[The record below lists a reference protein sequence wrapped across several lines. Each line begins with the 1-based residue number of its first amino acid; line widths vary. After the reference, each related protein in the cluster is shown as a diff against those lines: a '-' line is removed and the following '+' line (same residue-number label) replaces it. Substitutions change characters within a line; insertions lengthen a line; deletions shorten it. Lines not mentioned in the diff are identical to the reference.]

1 MHPYGSP
8 AVWRSTRA
16 RRAVGA
22 IALLLLAACAEEPAT
37 GPSVGAAETASDL
50 EVVAPTGLRD
60 RMVTRTSFVDTARTG
75 PARTEDLGYGTYY
88 GYDTETVDTE
98 ASIWDHKTRA
108 NFLSGQLSVVG
119 SHYYIA
125 NKSSV
130 DTQARL
136 SLNGSQLASQRSYSE
151 NSHPFVVPIL
161 TEQFIWTEARIYT
174 DRECGLSG
182 AGDSAHAAWWEAVL
196 GGPVFSFS
204 RVSRTSNSDLA
215 SQPLCPTSSSTTT
228 TVNGGES
235 GSTGGGSVVCYVWV
249 QYDLFTGDIYDQQLL
264 YCEDGG

>member
-1 MHPYGSP
+1 
-8 AVWRSTRA
+8 V
-16 RRAVGA
+16 
-22 IALLLLAACAEEPAT
+22 LLLTACAEETAS
-37 GPSVGAAETASDL
+37 GPSVDPQETASDL
-50 EVVAPTGLRD
+50 ALTVPTGLRD
-60 RMVTRTSFVDTARTG
+60 RLVTRTSFVDTLETG
-75 PARTEDLGYGTYY
+75 PARSEDLGYGTYY
-88 GYDTETVDTE
+88 GYDTETVTAE
-98 ASIWDHKTRA
+98 ASIWDPKTRA

-136 SLNGSQLASQRSYSE
+136 MLDGSQLATQRSYAE

-174 DRECGLSG
+174 DRECGLTG

-204 RVSRTSNSDLA
+204 RVSRTSNSDRA
-215 SQPLCPTSSSTTT
+215 SQPLCPTGSTTT
-228 TVNGGES
+228 TTANGGTSE
-235 GSTGGGSVVCYVWV
+235 STGGGSVVCYVWIK
-249 QYDLFTGDIYDQQLL
+249 YDMFTGDIYDQQLL